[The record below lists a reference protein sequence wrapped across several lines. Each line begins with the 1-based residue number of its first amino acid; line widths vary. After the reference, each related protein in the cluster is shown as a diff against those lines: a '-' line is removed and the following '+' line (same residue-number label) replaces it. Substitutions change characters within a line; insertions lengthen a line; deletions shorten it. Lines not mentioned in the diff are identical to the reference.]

1 MKARTRRLV
10 LDAVLLGIIGALS
23 AKVFIFLLGLA
34 QEIFLHRLA
43 GYIPPGLPNEGG
55 ILKESLSSRSPWMIP
70 LATTLGGLLSGI
82 IVYTWAPEAEGH
94 GTDAMVRAFH
104 RLGGYIR
111 TRVPFLKMLASAIT
125 IGSGGA
131 AGREGPTALV
141 SAGIGSLY
149 ARVAK
154 RPAEDRRL
162 LMLMGSAAG
171 LSAIFRSPIGTA
183 LFTIE
188 VLYSEMEFEAG
199 ALIFTLLAA
208 VIAYTAMGLMGICGP
223 LFQVPP
229 DLFVDVRQYY
239 WYAILG
245 VLSGPIGTILPVVFY
260 GLRDLFLRIP
270 IKPHFKP
277 AIGALGV
284 GIMAIWLPQVLG
296 GGYGWIQMAMDGGL
310 GWKLMLV
317 LLFAKM
323 IAFPLTVSSG
333 GSGGVF
339 APSLF
344 VGGMLGGAMAGLAHL
359 PPASFVVVGMAS
371 VFGAAARVPI
381 AAMFM
386 VVEMTGA
393 YLLLVPAALAVLLS
407 YLVQSLLA
415 ADLKYPSLY
424 EFQVPNRAE
433 SAAHQE
439 EFLQTALDLLLKRRV
454 SIPETIGHLNLLV
467 LLELGIPLELPDGK
481 RLVIQTISAKSPWV
495 DRPLKDIPLPEEAE
509 LIALVREDH
518 LLFPQGSLTLK
529 AEDKLLFVTSIA
541 GWKELNRIFGGSRV

>member
-1 MKARTRRLV
+1 MRVRTRRLV

-23 AKVFIFLLGLA
+23 AKVFIFLLGVA
-34 QEIFLHRLA
+34 QKIFLQYLA
-43 GYIPPGLPNEGG
+43 GYLPPGLPNEGG
-55 ILKESLSSRSPWMIP
+55 ALMEVFGPRSRWMIP
-70 LATTLGGLLSGI
+70 LATTLGGLLSGL

-111 TRVPFLKMLASAIT
+111 ARVPFLKMIASAIT

-141 SAGIGSLY
+141 SAGVGSLY

-154 RPAEDRRL
+154 RPPEDRRL

-188 VLYSEMEFEAG
+188 VLYSEMEFEAS
-199 ALIFTLLAA
+199 ALVFTLLAA
-208 VIAYTAMGLMGICGP
+208 VIAYTTMGLMGICGP
-223 LFQVPP
+223 LFEVPP
-229 DLFVDVRQYY
+229 GLFVDVREYY

-245 VLSGPIGTILPVVFY
+245 ILSGPVATVLPVVFY

-270 IKPHFKP
+270 IRPHFKP
-277 AIGALGV
+277 ALGGLGL
-284 GIMAIWLPQVLG
+284 GIIAIWLPQVLG

-310 GWKLMLV
+310 SWRLMMV

-323 IAFPLTVSSG
+323 LAFPLTVSSG

-359 PPASFVVVGMAS
+359 PPASFVVVGMAA
-371 VFGAAARVPI
+371 VFGGAARVPI

-407 YLVQSLLA
+407 YLVQNLLA
-415 ADLKYPSLY
+415 AGLKYQSLY
-424 EFQVPNRAE
+424 EYQVPNRAE

-439 EFLQTALDLLLKRRV
+439 EFLQTALDLLLKRKV
-454 SIPETIGHLNLLV
+454 SIPKTIGHLNLLV

-481 RLVIQTISAKSPWV
+481 RLVIQTITPQSPW
-495 DRPLKDIPLPEEAE
+495 LGHSIKDVPIPEEAE
-509 LIALVREDH
+509 LIALVRKDH
-518 LLFPQGSLTLK
+518 LIFPQGPLSL
-529 AEDKLLFVTSIA
+529 EPDDKLLFLASIK
-541 GWKELNRIFGGSRV
+541 GWKELNKIFG